1 MNTLKLLTLVKI
13 YINTYICQALA
24 RYSSRSYCKGTGR
37 VLLICII
44 LVSMFSLSAQTPRKD
59 SGADGLPSTK
69 ALNIGD
75 KIPQFLWDTPLEVV
89 NHPSG
94 QKTIKLSEYRDKKL
108 MILDFWATWCS
119 ACIAAMP
126 RIKELEEK
134 YQKDVTVIA
143 VTRDEASKAQK
154 FLTTNETIKGLGI
167 YSVVAD
173 KLLRTVFPHQLI
185 PHYVW
190 ISSDGLV
197 GAITSS
203 GQLTEGNIIHFLA
216 DKTAQIPVRELIDP
230 ERPLFLSDKMQL
242 NDLSFFSVLTRD
254 VVDGLPSGNR
264 YRKENGVIRGR
275 AITNSSMEFLFSSAA
290 RGILQAKGK
299 QLLDKEIFVEVKD
312 SSRFYPVKDRDIL
325 SNVFNYELVVPTE
338 KADSLYQYMLADLN
352 RYTSY
357 RATLERRKIKCLALR
372 KKGDL
377 SLIRSKGGK
386 RENTLPFNKPSKITN
401 YPLSS
406 LVSRLNDLD
415 CFALPVIDETGFMDH
430 VDLTFSGALASET
443 LKSELN
449 AQGLDLK
456 EVTRTREVLVIRD
469 K

>member
-1 MNTLKLLTLVKI
+1 
-13 YINTYICQALA
+13 
-24 RYSSRSYCKGTGR
+24 
-37 VLLICII
+37 
-44 LVSMFSLSAQTPRKD
+44 MFSLSAQTPRKD